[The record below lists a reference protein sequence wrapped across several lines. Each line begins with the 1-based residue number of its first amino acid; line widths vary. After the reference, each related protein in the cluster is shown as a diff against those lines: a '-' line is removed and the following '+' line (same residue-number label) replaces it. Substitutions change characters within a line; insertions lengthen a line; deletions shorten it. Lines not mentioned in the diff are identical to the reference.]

1 MSRRRRQR
9 TRKKKRGMGKIFFLC
24 LLIVCCLFVLVGL
37 VRGTLFE
44 RSGSLLPQAVTDKV
58 TEKVTETVME
68 QAVEKALESSGD
80 PNAAAKAKEVIQNMD
95 EEDKEKAQEIIGK
108 YADGDTISDCM
119 EIVGDG
125 INQESMA
132 EVEQYLQNNVSAQDR
147 EQLEELYRKYGASQ

>member
-37 VRGTLFE
+37 VKGTLFE
-44 RSGSLLPQAVTDKV
+44 RSGSILPQAVTDKV

>member
-1 MSRRRRQR
+1 
-9 TRKKKRGMGKIFFLC
+9 MGKIFFLC

-37 VRGTLFE
+37 VKGTLFE
-44 RSGSLLPQAVTDKV
+44 RSGSILPQAVTDKV
-58 TEKVTETVME
+58 TEKVTEKVME

-132 EVEQYLQNNVSAQDR
+132 EVEEYLQNNVSAQDR

>member
-1 MSRRRRQR
+1 
-9 TRKKKRGMGKIFFLC
+9 MGKIFFLC

-37 VRGTLFE
+37 VKGTLFE
-44 RSGSLLPQAVTDKV
+44 RSGSLLPQAVTD
-58 TEKVTETVME
+58 KVTETVME

>member
-1 MSRRRRQR
+1 MGRRHRQR

-24 LLIVCCLFVLVGL
+24 LLIVCCLFVLAGL
-37 VRGTLFE
+37 VKGTLFE
-44 RSGSLLPQAVTDKV
+44 RSGSVLPQAVTDKV
-58 TEKVTETVME
+58 TEKVTEKVME

-80 PNAAAKAKEVIQNMD
+80 PDAAAKAKEVIQNMD

-132 EVEQYLQNNVSAQDR
+132 EVEEYLKSNVSAQDR

>member
-9 TRKKKRGMGKIFFLC
+9 RRKKKRGMGKIFFLC

-37 VRGTLFE
+37 VKGTLFE

-58 TEKVTETVME
+58 TEKVTEKVME

-80 PNAAAKAKEVIQNMD
+80 PDAAAKAKEVIQNMD

>member
-1 MSRRRRQR
+1 
-9 TRKKKRGMGKIFFLC
+9 MGKIFFLC

-37 VRGTLFE
+37 VKGTLFE

>member
-37 VRGTLFE
+37 VKGTLFE

-58 TEKVTETVME
+58 KEKVTETVME

>member
-1 MSRRRRQR
+1 
-9 TRKKKRGMGKIFFLC
+9 MGKIFFLC

>member
-1 MSRRRRQR
+1 
-9 TRKKKRGMGKIFFLC
+9 MGKIFFLC

-37 VRGTLFE
+37 VKGTLFE
-44 RSGSLLPQAVTDKV
+44 RSGSILPQAVTDKV

>member
-1 MSRRRRQR
+1 
-9 TRKKKRGMGKIFFLC
+9 MGKIFFLC

-37 VRGTLFE
+37 VKGTLFE

-58 TEKVTETVME
+58 KEKVTETVME

>member
-1 MSRRRRQR
+1 
-9 TRKKKRGMGKIFFLC
+9 MGKIFFLC

-37 VRGTLFE
+37 VKGTLFE

-58 TEKVTETVME
+58 TEKVTEKVME

-80 PNAAAKAKEVIQNMD
+80 PDAAAKAKEVIQNMD

>member
-1 MSRRRRQR
+1 
-9 TRKKKRGMGKIFFLC
+9 MGKIFFLC

-37 VRGTLFE
+37 VKGTLFE

-58 TEKVTETVME
+58 TEKVTEKVME

-80 PNAAAKAKEVIQNMD
+80 PDAAAKAKEVIQNMD

-132 EVEQYLQNNVSAQDR
+132 EVEEYLQNNVSAQDR

>member
-37 VRGTLFE
+37 VKGTLFE

>member
-1 MSRRRRQR
+1 
-9 TRKKKRGMGKIFFLC
+9 MGKIFFLC

-37 VRGTLFE
+37 VKGTLFE
-44 RSGSLLPQAVTDKV
+44 RSGSILPQAVTDKV
-58 TEKVTETVME
+58 TEKVTEKVME

-80 PNAAAKAKEVIQNMD
+80 PDAAAKAKEVIQNMD

-132 EVEQYLQNNVSAQDR
+132 EVEEYLQNNVSAQDR